1 MIVAGEK
8 EHTVAEQ
15 VIAQRIERYDAV
27 IVQQWEVGRYRID
40 IVVRDGAEMYLQK
53 EGECG

>member
-15 VIAQRIERYDAV
+15 VIAQRIERYAV

>member
-8 EHTVAEQ
+8 EHTVAEPA
-15 VIAQRIERYDAV
+15 IAQRIERYDAV